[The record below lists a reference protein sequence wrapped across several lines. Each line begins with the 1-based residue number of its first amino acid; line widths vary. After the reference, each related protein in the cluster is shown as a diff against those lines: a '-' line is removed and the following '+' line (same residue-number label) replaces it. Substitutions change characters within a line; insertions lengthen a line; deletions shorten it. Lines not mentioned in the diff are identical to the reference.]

1 MKTAPDGTDRPIKP
15 SRKNKKKP
23 NKKDDVIQH
32 KYTNK
37 IVSYSEEGISI
48 LEKKVNSVCKK
59 GSDIQEKKIVK
70 KSFVKNEQNAFDD
83 TLEIYGFE
91 KGTFCACKFVST
103 LSIPHMK
110 EFDDYPV
117 ASLKKV

>member
-70 KSFVKNEQNAFDD
+70 KSFVKNQWEVHLRFKRQ
-83 TLEIYGFE
+83 
-91 KGTFCACKFVST
+91 
-103 LSIPHMK
+103 SIGLWDK
-110 EFDDYPV
+110 SNLV
-117 ASLKKV
+117 LI